1 MSKNIVEAK
10 DLKVYFKVR
19 QSLIKDIFSKK
30 EKHVK
35 AVDGIDLEIKKGEI
49 VSLVGESG
57 SGKTTTGRAILNL
70 VHHKGLLKFDDI
82 EYNLK
87 DKRWLRNFRKRAQMI
102 FQDPYQS
109 LNPKYMIIDVVSEP
123 LRMIEK
129 NLTQS
134 EKEKRTIQALEFAGL
149 KPGKDYLYRYPHE
162 LSGGQRQRVAIAT
175 VFIVSPE
182 FIVADEPVSM
192 LDASIRADIVK
203 LMYDMKEQ
211 KGTSYLFITHD
222 LSLAWLI
229 SDKIAIMYLG
239 KIVEIGPSEIISGN
253 CRHPYT
259 QALVSVLANVDVDN
273 KREKIILKGETP
285 SPTNIP
291 SGCRFHPRCPIARD
305 KCTKDEPQLTEIEKD
320 QLVACH
326 YPEKILKF
334 VDEKLENESNLEVS
348 YEK

>member
-1 MSKNIVEAK
+1 MSNNIVEAK
-10 DLKVYFKVR
+10 DLKVYFKIR
-19 QSLIKDIFSKK
+19 QGFIKDIFSKK
-30 EKHVK
+30 EKFVK

-70 VHHKGLLKFDDI
+70 VHHEGELKFDD
-82 EYNLK
+82 ESYDLK
-87 DKRWLRNFRKRAQMI
+87 NKEWLKAFRKRAQMI

-109 LNPKYMIIDVVSEP
+109 LNPKYMIIDAVSEP

-129 NLTQS
+129 NLS
-134 EKEKRTIQALEFAGL
+134 ESEIKERTIQALEFAGL
-149 KPGKDYLYRYPHE
+149 KPGADYLYRYPHE

-175 VFIVSPE
+175 VFIVSPN

-203 LMYDMKEQ
+203 LMYEMKEQ

-229 SDKIAIMYLG
+229 SDRIAIMYLG
-239 KIVEIGPSEIISGN
+239 KIVEIGPSDIISGN
-253 CRHPYT
+253 CIHPYS

-273 KREKIILKGETP
+273 KRKKIVLKGETP
-285 SPTNIP
+285 SPIDIP
-291 SGCRFHPRCPIARD
+291 QGCRFHTRCPICED
-305 KCTKDEPQLTEIEKD
+305 KCKQTEPDLKEIKPGHF
-320 QLVACH
+320 VSCH
-326 YPEKILKF
+326 FPRKI
-334 VDEKLENESNLEVS
+334 
-348 YEK
+348 

>member
-1 MSKNIVEAK
+1 MSNNIVEAK
-10 DLKVYFKVR
+10 DLKVYFKIR
-19 QSLIKDIFSKK
+19 QGFMKDIFSKK
-30 EKHVK
+30 QKYVK

-49 VSLVGESG
+49 ISLVGESG

-70 VHHKGLLKFDDI
+70 VHHEGELIFDNKSYDLKNK
-82 EYNLK
+82 EWLK
-87 DKRWLRNFRKRAQMI
+87 AFRKRAQMI

-129 NLTQS
+129 NLSVS
-134 EKEKRTIQALEFAGL
+134 EIESRTIQALEFAGL
-149 KPGKDYLYRYPHE
+149 KPGADYLYRYPHE

-175 VFIVSPE
+175 VFIVSPD

-203 LMYDMKEQ
+203 LMYEMKEQ

-229 SDKIAIMYLG
+229 SDRIAIMYLG
-239 KIVEIGPSEIISGN
+239 KIVEIGPSDIISGN
-253 CRHPYT
+253 CIHPYS

-273 KREKIILKGETP
+273 KKKKIILKGETP
-285 SPTNIP
+285 SPTDIP
-291 SGCRFHPRCPIARD
+291 QGCRFHTRCPICEDRC
-305 KCTKDEPQLTEIEKD
+305 KQIEPDLKEIKPGHF
-320 QLVACH
+320 VSCH
-326 YPEKILKF
+326 FPRKI
-334 VDEKLENESNLEVS
+334 
-348 YEK
+348 

>member
-1 MSKNIVEAK
+1 MNKTIFEAK
-10 DLKVYFKVR
+10 DLKVHFKIR
-19 QSLIKDIFSKK
+19 QGFFKDLSSKN
-30 EKHVK
+30 EKYVK
-35 AVDGIDLEIKKGEI
+35 AVDGVDIKINKGEI
-49 VSLVGESG
+49 LSLVGESG
-57 SGKTTTGRAILNL
+57 SGKTTTGRAMLNL
-70 VHHKGLLKFDDI
+70 VHHEGQMKFDD
-82 EYNLK
+82 EDYNIK
-87 DKRWLRNFRKRAQMI
+87 DKSWMNKFRKRAQMI

-123 LRMIEK
+123 LRLIEK
-129 NLTQS
+129 NLT
-134 EKEKRTIQALEFAGL
+134 EAVIKEKTIQALEFAGL
-149 KPGKDYLYRYPHE
+149 KPGADYLYRYPHE
-162 LSGGQRQRVAIAT
+162 LSGGQRQRVAIAA

-239 KIVEIGPSEIISGN
+239 KIVEIGPADIISGD

-273 KREKIILKGETP
+273 KRKKIVLKGETP
-285 SPTNIP
+285 SPTNLP
-291 SGCRFHPRCPIARD
+291 EGCRFHPRCPVAKD
-305 KCTKDEPQLTEIEKD
+305 KCKEIEPELTEIAKD

-326 YPEKILKF
+326 YPEKM
-334 VDEKLENESNLEVS
+334 LEFAD
-348 YEK
+348 